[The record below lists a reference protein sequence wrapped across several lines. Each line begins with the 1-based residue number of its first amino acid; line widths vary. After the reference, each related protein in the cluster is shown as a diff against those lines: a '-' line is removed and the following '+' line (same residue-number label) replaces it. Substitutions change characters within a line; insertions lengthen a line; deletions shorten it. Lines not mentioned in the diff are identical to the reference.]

1 MTAVNPDTQIVYHM
15 DPLKRRIASEEWTEV
30 VDKLVP
36 HKKYISFGMTS
47 IFIKKSVLNLIYV
60 ILP

>member
-1 MTAVNPDTQIVYHM
+1 M

-36 HKKYISFGMTS
+36 HKKYISFGIAS
-47 IFIKKSVLNLIYV
+47 IIIKKSVLNLIYV
-60 ILP
+60 VLS